1 MKKSLY
7 ILAAFAAI
15 VFVSCQKEQEKKQE
29 DTTIE
34 QVVEQKGT
42 VLHASVNEPE
52 DTKVTANPVGVFA
65 WQTSDKIAV
74 LDDNGDAVEF
84 SASSAGSSSEFTCAS
99 SISLGDYAQYPYSAD
114 FVGVGNTLEFRIP
127 EVITYSANATNM
139 PMLGKIS
146 GDAAT
151 FKAVGGLLKLIV
163 YGVPEDATELEFAAN
178 NKKVSGAFEI
188 ADASIEAPVIE
199 TSDKGSGDNI
209 ITIDFTGKRSAN
221 MVFYFPLP
229 TGTIDGFTLTFND
242 SELTSKTSSKN
253 LVIERND
260 IIVAPAINLVVV
272 PDESLTNE
280 EISGTL
286 ENSYNGTAA
295 TISSVSGDWT
305 YLNSCL
311 QSSKYQIKNNGYL
324 QTPEFTYNISEI
336 VLNSVTGT
344 SGGFTGTIYF
354 SKSNSTAAA
363 NVLTSESCSG
373 VNGGNVTLSVP
384 SGYKTGYI
392 KFSSTGRFSSVTV
405 KFSGVSSTP
414 TINISPVSPARTIG
428 IGQNTTSNITGISLS
443 NELDDLGIGVAT
455 SEAWLSATLSEGT
468 LSISST
474 EYNHETTDRVGYVY
488 LKATGAP
495 TRTVTVTQKPSLV
508 GIPSLSSEAGNK
520 TFTVSWTPD
529 EKAGSYEAY
538 YSTTDNLANPD
549 VVGTPLTVD
558 DSSTPYTVTPSA
570 TLANGTPYYVYVR
583 VASVSSSYNSIYA
596 ASPSWAKISVT
607 PTAGGGSLPTPETIT
622 FGSLSLTNGDQYS
635 SIGKGTS
642 YANDKNFTISFAGGD
657 NDGKYYTTGSGI
669 RTYASDS
676 GSFTINSSYYISKI
690 VFTFSSDSYAP
701 ADAKYSVSTGSLTTG
716 AGATWTGKAK
726 EITITNTASS
736 SHWRMQSLTVTYT
749 E

>member
-1 MKKSLY
+1 MKKSIYL
-7 ILAAFAAI
+7 LAALSAALFA
-15 VFVSCQKEQEKKQE
+15 SCAKDVEKENVETVIE
-29 DTTIE
+29 SGTTLRA
-34 QVVEQKGT
+34 VVEGAT
-42 VLHASVNEPE
+42 
-52 DTKVTANPVGVFA
+52 DTKVSANPVGVYS
-65 WQTSDKIAV
+65 WQASDKIAV
-74 LDDNGDAVEF
+74 LDDNGDPFEF
-84 SASSAGSSSEFTCAS
+84 TASTAGVATEFTSASSIT
-99 SISLGDYAQYPYSAD
+99 LGKYAQYPYSDKFAALEDNLD
-114 FVGVGNTLEFRIP
+114 FHIP
-127 EVITYSANATNM
+127 SAITYSANATNM

-163 YGVPEDATELEFAAN
+163 YGVPGDATELEFAAT
-178 NKKVSGAFEI
+178 NKKISGGFDI
-188 ADASIEAPVIE
+188 ADATVEAPVIV
-199 TSDKGSGDNI
+199 TSAKGTGDNL
-209 ITIDFTGKRSAN
+209 ITIDFAGKRSAN
-221 MVFYFPLP
+221 MVFYIPLP

-242 SELTSKTSSKN
+242 SELTSKSSSKE
-253 LVIERND
+253 LVVGRND

-272 PDESLTNE
+272 PDASLTNA
-280 EISGTL
+280 EISETL
-286 ENSYNGTAA
+286 ENSYNSEPA
-295 TISSVSGDWT
+295 TISSASGDWT

-354 SKSNSTAAA
+354 CKSNSTAVA

-373 VNGGNVTLSVP
+373 VNGKNVTLSIP

-405 KFSGVSSTP
+405 KFSGASSSP
-414 TINISPVSPARTIG
+414 TINISPASPTRTIG

-443 NELDDLGIGVAT
+443 NALDDLGIGVTT

-488 LKATGAP
+488 LKATGAT

-508 GIPSLSSEAGNK
+508 ASPSLSSDAGDK
-520 TFTVSWTPD
+520 TFTVSWAPD
-529 EKAGSYEAY
+529 EKASSYEAY

-549 VVGTPLTVD
+549 VAGTPLTVD

-570 TLANGTPYYVYVR
+570 TLTNGTPYYVYVR
-583 VASVSSSYNSIYA
+583 VASVSSSYSSIYA
-596 ASPSWAKISVT
+596 ASTSWAKISVT

-622 FGSLSLTNGDQYS
+622 FSELSLTNGNQYT
-635 SIGKGTS
+635 SIGKGTA
-642 YANDKNFTISFAGGD
+642 YASTKNFTISFGGTA
-657 NDGKYYTTGSGI
+657 NDGKYYTTGTGI
-669 RTYASDS
+669 RTYSNNTTN
-676 GSFTINSSYYISKI
+676 GYFTISSSYNISK
-690 VFTFSSDSYAP
+690 VEFTFSADSNAP
-701 ADAKYSVSTGSLTTG
+701 ANTKYSVNTGSMTTG
-716 AGATWTGKAK
+716 VGATWTGKAK
-726 EITITNTASS
+726 EITITNTAGSG
-736 SHWRMQSLTVTYT
+736 HWRMQSLTVTYT